1 MHEFA
6 LAQDIVET
14 ITTRVTED
22 LEKVSAINLDVG
34 AFSGVVAE
42 SLDFGLKVILAEKHN
57 PDVNINITRIPSVAR
72 CQCGNEYP
80 VKEIFESCP
89 RCQSFNRELI
99 SGMDIVINSVEVS
112 EE

>member
-14 ITTRVTED
+14 ITTRVTKD

-57 PDVNINITRIPSVAR
+57 PDVKINITRIPSVAR
-72 CQCGNEYP
+72 CQCGNEYR
-80 VKEIFESCP
+80 VEEIFESCP

>member
-14 ITTRVTED
+14 ITLKVTED
-22 LEKVSAINLDVG
+22 LEKVSNINIDVG
-34 AFSGVVAE
+34 AFSGIVAE
-42 SLDFGLKVILAEKHN
+42 SLDFGLKVILAEKQN
-57 PDVNINITRIPSVAR
+57 PDVNVNITRIPSIAR
-72 CQCGNEYP
+72 CVCGNEYRLN
-80 VKEIFESCP
+80 EIFESCP
-89 RCQSFNRELI
+89 QCQSFNRELI

>member
-14 ITTRVTED
+14 ITTKVTED
-22 LEKVSAINLDVG
+22 LEKVSTINIDVG
-34 AFSGVVAE
+34 TFSGIVAE

-57 PDVNINITRIPSVAR
+57 PDININITPIPSIAR
-72 CQCGNEYP
+72 CECGNEYR
-80 VKEIFESCP
+80 VNEIFESCP
-89 RCQSFNRELI
+89 HCQSFNRELI